1 MSDKE
6 KKELDES
13 EDIKEAVED
22 TKMSKSKKKR
32 IAAENA
38 RRAQRAK
45 KAMITVWAVL
55 IPVAIVAAIVI
66 SAMMKYDSILDYSR
80 YLTDEGFIKGLG
92 DGDASID
99 YKSLT
104 LAKADLLP
112 DDATVQKD
120 IDDFL
125 ERNES
130 LSEDPARTADAD
142 DKVKLRYSSV
152 MDGADYDASAEEGED
167 MKIGDE
173 TISADFDA
181 ALVGHAAG
189 DSYTVDIT
197 FPADDVDADRAGK
210 TATYTVSVDGIYD
223 LPELTDEL
231 VSANSA
237 GYATV
242 EEYKQSIID
251 KYYEANLREAVNK
264 AVSDNV
270 AIKNFPTRYSRNLEK
285 VLDSQYQDQME
296 QYAQYFGQSF
306 YTEPYQL
313 LGLSSA
319 DEYASHLTEEAE
331 EMLSKIDNNLAVICI
346 AGIYRSGKSYL
357 LNRLL
362 GRQDGFAA
370 QCIFKGEGM
379 TVSEEAVTEF
389 YTEQGYG
396 SADLEAFID
405 RYGKG
410 YVYQNYVVNKAMDY
424 MYENVN
430 VTE

>member
-6 KKELDES
+6 KKELEES
-13 EDIKEAVED
+13 EEIKEAVED

-167 MKIGDE
+167 MKLGDE

-223 LPELTDEL
+223 IPELTDEL

-270 AIKNFPTRYSRNLEK
+270 AIKNFPTKYSRNLEK

-331 EMLSKIDNNLAVICI
+331 EQTKMSV
-346 AGIYRSGKSYL
+346 
-357 LNRLL
+357 
-362 GRQDGFAA
+362 AA

>member
-6 KKELDES
+6 KKELEES
-13 EDIKEAVED
+13 EEIKEAVED

-167 MKIGDE
+167 MKLGDE

-223 LPELTDEL
+223 IPELTDEL

-251 KYYEANLREAVNK
+251 KYYEAN
-264 AVSDNV
+264 
-270 AIKNFPTRYSRNLEK
+270 
-285 VLDSQYQDQME
+285 
-296 QYAQYFGQSF
+296 
-306 YTEPYQL
+306 
-313 LGLSSA
+313 SA
-319 DEYASHLTEEAE
+319 
-331 EMLSKIDNNLAVICI
+331 
-346 AGIYRSGKSYL
+346 AGR
-357 LNRLL
+357 
-362 GRQDGFAA
+362 
-370 QCIFKGEGM
+370 
-379 TVSEEAVTEF
+379 
-389 YTEQGYG
+389 
-396 SADLEAFID
+396 
-405 RYGKG
+405 
-410 YVYQNYVVNKAMDY
+410 
-424 MYENVN
+424 
-430 VTE
+430 

>member
-6 KKELDES
+6 KKELEES
-13 EDIKEAVED
+13 EEIKEAVED

-167 MKIGDE
+167 MKLGDE

-223 LPELTDEL
+223 IPELTDEL

-242 EEYKQSIID
+242 EEFKQSIID
-251 KYYEANLREAVNK
+251 KYYKANLREAVNK

-270 AIKNFPTRYSRNLEK
+270 AIKNFPTKYSRNLEK

-331 EMLSKIDNNLAVICI
+331 EQTKMSV
-346 AGIYRSGKSYL
+346 
-357 LNRLL
+357 
-362 GRQDGFAA
+362 AA

>member
-6 KKELDES
+6 KKELEES
-13 EDIKEAVED
+13 EEIKEAVED
-22 TKMSKSKKKR
+22 TKMSKSKQKR

-167 MKIGDE
+167 MKLGDE

-223 LPELTDEL
+223 IPELTDEL

-270 AIKNFPTRYSRNLEK
+270 AIKNFPTKYSRNLEK

-313 LGLSSA
+313 LGLSSE

-331 EMLSKIDNNLAVICI
+331 EQTKMSV
-346 AGIYRSGKSYL
+346 
-357 LNRLL
+357 
-362 GRQDGFAA
+362 AA

-379 TVSEEAVTEF
+379 SASEEAVTEF

>member
-6 KKELDES
+6 KKELEES
-13 EDIKEAVED
+13 EEIKEAVED

-167 MKIGDE
+167 MKLGDE

-296 QYAQYFGQSF
+296 QYAQYFGQSL
-306 YTEPYQL
+306 YSEPYQL
-313 LGLSSA
+313 LGLSSE

-331 EMLSKIDNNLAVICI
+331 EQTKMSV
-346 AGIYRSGKSYL
+346 
-357 LNRLL
+357 
-362 GRQDGFAA
+362 AA

>member
-6 KKELDES
+6 KKELEES
-13 EDIKEAVED
+13 EEIKEAVED

-167 MKIGDE
+167 MKLGDG

-223 LPELTDEL
+223 IPELTDEL

-251 KYYEANLREAVNK
+251 KYYKANLREAVNK

-270 AIKNFPTRYSRNLEK
+270 AIKNFPTKYSRNLEK

-296 QYAQYFGQSF
+296 KYAQYFGQSF

-331 EMLSKIDNNLAVICI
+331 EQTKMSV
-346 AGIYRSGKSYL
+346 
-357 LNRLL
+357 
-362 GRQDGFAA
+362 AA

>member
-6 KKELDES
+6 KKELEES
-13 EDIKEAVED
+13 EEIKEAVED

-167 MKIGDE
+167 MKLGDE

-223 LPELTDEL
+223 IPELTDEL

-270 AIKNFPTRYSRNLEK
+270 AIKNFPTKYSRNLEK
-285 VLDSQYQDQME
+285 VLDSQYQDKME

-331 EMLSKIDNNLAVICI
+331 EQTKMSV
-346 AGIYRSGKSYL
+346 
-357 LNRLL
+357 
-362 GRQDGFAA
+362 AA

>member
-1 MSDKE
+1 MSDKK
-6 KKELDES
+6 KKELEES
-13 EDIKEAVED
+13 EEIKEAVEEASEKNED

-80 YLTDEGFIKGLG
+80 YLTDEGYIKGLG

-112 DDATVQKD
+112 DDATVQGD

-173 TISADFDA
+173 TISSDFDA

-197 FPADDVDADRAGK
+197 FPEDDVDADRAGK

-223 LPELTDEL
+223 IPELTDEL
-231 VSANSA
+231 VSQNSA

-251 KYYEANLREAVNK
+251 TYYEANLREAVNK

-270 AIKNFPTRYSRNLEK
+270 AIKNFPTKYSRNLEK
-285 VLDSQYQDQME
+285 VLDSQYKDQIE
-296 QYAQYFGQSF
+296 QYAQYLGQSL
-306 YTEPYQL
+306 YSSPNEM
-313 LGLSSA
+313 LGLSE

-331 EMLSKIDNNLAVICI
+331 EQTKMSV
-346 AGIYRSGKSYL
+346 
-357 LNRLL
+357 
-362 GRQDGFAA
+362 AA

-379 TVSEEAVTEF
+379 TVSDEAVTEF

-410 YVYQNYVVNKAMDY
+410 YVYQNYVVNTAMDY

>member
-104 LAKADLLP
+104 LAKTDLLP

-130 LSEDPARTADAD
+130 LSEDPARIADAD

-167 MKIGDE
+167 MKLGDE

-251 KYYEANLREAVNK
+251 NYYEANLKEAVNK

-270 AIKNFPTRYSRNLEK
+270 AIKNFPTKYSRNLEK

-313 LGLSSA
+313 LGLSSE

-331 EMLSKIDNNLAVICI
+331 EQTKMSV
-346 AGIYRSGKSYL
+346 
-357 LNRLL
+357 
-362 GRQDGFAA
+362 AA

>member
-6 KKELDES
+6 KKELEES
-13 EDIKEAVED
+13 EEIKEAVED

-167 MKIGDE
+167 MKLGDE

-223 LPELTDEL
+223 IPELTDEL

-251 KYYEANLREAVNK
+251 KYYKANLREAVNK

-270 AIKNFPTRYSRNLEK
+270 AIKNFPTKYSRNLEK
-285 VLDSQYQDQME
+285 VLDSQYQDKME

-313 LGLSSA
+313 LGLSSE

-331 EMLSKIDNNLAVICI
+331 EQTKMSV
-346 AGIYRSGKSYL
+346 
-357 LNRLL
+357 
-362 GRQDGFAA
+362 AA

>member
-6 KKELDES
+6 KKELEES
-13 EDIKEAVED
+13 EEIKEAVED
-22 TKMSKSKKKR
+22 TKMSKSKQKR

-80 YLTDEGFIKGLG
+80 YLTDEGYIKGLG

-167 MKIGDE
+167 MKLGDE

-223 LPELTDEL
+223 IPELTDEL

-270 AIKNFPTRYSRNLEK
+270 AIKNFPTKYSRNLEK

-313 LGLSSA
+313 LGLSSE

-331 EMLSKIDNNLAVICI
+331 EQTKMSV
-346 AGIYRSGKSYL
+346 
-357 LNRLL
+357 
-362 GRQDGFAA
+362 AA

-379 TVSEEAVTEF
+379 SASEEAVTEF

>member
-1 MSDKE
+1 MSDKK
-6 KKELDES
+6 KKELEES
-13 EDIKEAVED
+13 EEIKEAVEDASEKNED

-55 IPVAIVAAIVI
+55 IPVAIVAAIVV
-66 SAMMKYDSILDYSR
+66 AAVMKYDSILDYSR
-80 YLTDEGFIKGLG
+80 YLTDEGYIKGLG
-92 DGDASID
+92 DGDASLD

-120 IDDFL
+120 IDSFL

-130 LSEDPARTADAD
+130 LSEDPARTADED

-152 MDGADYDASAEEGED
+152 MDGADYDDSSEEGED
-167 MKIGDE
+167 MKIGDG

-181 ALVGHAAG
+181 ALVGHVAG

-197 FPADDVDADRAGK
+197 FPEDDVDADRAGK

-223 LPELTDEL
+223 IPELTDEL

-270 AIKNFPTRYSRNLEK
+270 AIKNFPTKYSRNLEK
-285 VLDSQYQDQME
+285 VLDSQYQAQIE

-306 YTEPYQL
+306 YSSPYQM
-313 LGLSSA
+313 LGLSSE

-331 EMLSKIDNNLAVICI
+331 EQTKMSV
-346 AGIYRSGKSYL
+346 
-357 LNRLL
+357 
-362 GRQDGFAA
+362 AA

-379 TVSEEAVTEF
+379 TVTDEAVTEF

-410 YVYQNYVVNKAMDY
+410 YVYQNYVVNTAMDY
-424 MYENVN
+424 MYENIN

>member
-1 MSDKE
+1 MSDKK
-6 KKELDES
+6 KKELEES
-13 EDIKEAVED
+13 EEIKEAVED
-22 TKMSKSKKKR
+22 TKMSKSKQKR

-167 MKIGDE
+167 MKLGDE

-223 LPELTDEL
+223 IPELTDEL

-251 KYYEANLREAVNK
+251 KYYEANLREAINK

-270 AIKNFPTRYSRNLEK
+270 AIKNFPTKYSRNLEK

-313 LGLSSA
+313 LGLSSE

-331 EMLSKIDNNLAVICI
+331 EQTKMSV
-346 AGIYRSGKSYL
+346 
-357 LNRLL
+357 
-362 GRQDGFAA
+362 AA

-379 TVSEEAVTEF
+379 SASEEAVTEF

-410 YVYQNYVVNKAMDY
+410 
-424 MYENVN
+424 
-430 VTE
+430 

>member
-6 KKELDES
+6 KKELEES
-13 EDIKEAVED
+13 EEIKEAVED

-167 MKIGDE
+167 MKLGDE

-223 LPELTDEL
+223 IPELTDEL

-251 KYYEANLREAVNK
+251 KYYKANLREAVNK

-270 AIKNFPTRYSRNLEK
+270 AIKNFPTKYSRNLEK

-331 EMLSKIDNNLAVICI
+331 EQTKMSV
-346 AGIYRSGKSYL
+346 
-357 LNRLL
+357 
-362 GRQDGFAA
+362 AA

>member
-6 KKELDES
+6 KKELEES
-13 EDIKEAVED
+13 EEIKEAVED

-99 YKSLT
+99 YKSIT

-112 DDATVQKD
+112 DDATVQGD
-120 IDDFL
+120 IDKFL
-125 ERNES
+125 ERNKS
-130 LSEDPARTADAD
+130 LSEDPARTAGENDE
-142 DKVKLRYSSV
+142 VKLRYSSV

-167 MKIGDE
+167 MKLGDG
-173 TISADFDA
+173 TISSDFDA

-223 LPELTDEL
+223 IPELTDEL

-251 KYYEANLREAVNK
+251 NYYEANLKEAVNK

-270 AIKNFPTRYSRNLEK
+270 AIKNFPTKYSRNLEK
-285 VLDSQYQDQME
+285 VLDSQYQDKVE

-306 YTEPYQL
+306 YSSPNQM
-313 LGLSSA
+313 LGLSE

-331 EMLSKIDNNLAVICI
+331 EQTKMSV
-346 AGIYRSGKSYL
+346 
-357 LNRLL
+357 
-362 GRQDGFAA
+362 AA

>member
-6 KKELDES
+6 KKELEES
-13 EDIKEAVED
+13 EEIKEAVED

-99 YKSLT
+99 YKSIT

-112 DDATVQKD
+112 DDATVQGD
-120 IDDFL
+120 IDKFL
-125 ERNES
+125 ERNKS
-130 LSEDPARTADAD
+130 LSEDPARTAGENDE
-142 DKVKLRYSSV
+142 VKLRYSSV

-167 MKIGDE
+167 MKLGDG
-173 TISADFDA
+173 TISSDFDA
-181 ALVGHAAG
+181 ALVGHVAG

-223 LPELTDEL
+223 IPELTDEL

-251 KYYEANLREAVNK
+251 NYYEANLKEAVNK

-270 AIKNFPTRYSRNLEK
+270 AIKNFPTKYSRNLEK
-285 VLDSQYQDQME
+285 VLDSQYQDQVE
-296 QYAQYFGQSF
+296 KYAQYFGQSF
-306 YTEPYQL
+306 YSSPNQM
-313 LGLSSA
+313 LGLSE

-331 EMLSKIDNNLAVICI
+331 EQTKMSV
-346 AGIYRSGKSYL
+346 
-357 LNRLL
+357 
-362 GRQDGFAA
+362 AA

>member
-6 KKELDES
+6 KKELEES
-13 EDIKEAVED
+13 EEIKEAVED

-167 MKIGDE
+167 MKLGDE

-223 LPELTDEL
+223 IPELTDEL

-270 AIKNFPTRYSRNLEK
+270 AIKNFPTKYSRNLEK

-296 QYAQYFGQSF
+296 KYAQYFGQSF

-331 EMLSKIDNNLAVICI
+331 EQTKMSV
-346 AGIYRSGKSYL
+346 
-357 LNRLL
+357 
-362 GRQDGFAA
+362 AA

-389 YTEQGYG
+389 YTEEGYG

>member
-6 KKELDES
+6 KKELEES
-13 EDIKEAVED
+13 EEIKEAVED

-99 YKSLT
+99 YKSIT

-112 DDATVQKD
+112 DDATVQGD
-120 IDDFL
+120 IDKFL
-125 ERNES
+125 ERNKS
-130 LSEDPARTADAD
+130 LSEDPARTAGENDE
-142 DKVKLRYSSV
+142 VKLRYSSV

-167 MKIGDE
+167 MKLGDG
-173 TISADFDA
+173 TISSDFDA

-223 LPELTDEL
+223 IPELTDEL

-251 KYYEANLREAVNK
+251 NYYEANLKEAVNK

-270 AIKNFPTRYSRNLEK
+270 AIKNFPTKYSRNLEK

-313 LGLSSA
+313 LGLSSE

-331 EMLSKIDNNLAVICI
+331 EQTKMSV
-346 AGIYRSGKSYL
+346 
-357 LNRLL
+357 
-362 GRQDGFAA
+362 AA

-379 TVSEEAVTEF
+379 SASEEAVTEF

>member
-6 KKELDES
+6 KKELEES
-13 EDIKEAVED
+13 EEIKEAVED

-167 MKIGDE
+167 MKLGDG

-223 LPELTDEL
+223 IPELTDEL

-251 KYYEANLREAVNK
+251 KYYKANLREAVNK

-270 AIKNFPTRYSRNLEK
+270 AIKNFPTKYSRNLEK

-296 QYAQYFGQSF
+296 KYAQYFGQSF

-313 LGLSSA
+313 LGLSSE

-331 EMLSKIDNNLAVICI
+331 EQTKMSV
-346 AGIYRSGKSYL
+346 
-357 LNRLL
+357 
-362 GRQDGFAA
+362 AA

>member
-6 KKELDES
+6 KKELEES
-13 EDIKEAVED
+13 EEIKEAVED
-22 TKMSKSKKKR
+22 TKMSKSKQKR

-167 MKIGDE
+167 MKLGDE

-223 LPELTDEL
+223 IPELTDEL

-251 KYYEANLREAVNK
+251 KYYEANLREAINK

-270 AIKNFPTRYSRNLEK
+270 AIKNFPTKYSRNLEK

-313 LGLSSA
+313 LGLSSE

-331 EMLSKIDNNLAVICI
+331 EQTKMSV
-346 AGIYRSGKSYL
+346 
-357 LNRLL
+357 
-362 GRQDGFAA
+362 AA

-379 TVSEEAVTEF
+379 SASEEAVTEF

-410 YVYQNYVVNKAMDY
+410 
-424 MYENVN
+424 
-430 VTE
+430 

>member
-6 KKELDES
+6 KKELEES
-13 EDIKEAVED
+13 EEIKEAVED

-167 MKIGDE
+167 MKLGDE

-223 LPELTDEL
+223 IPELTDEL

-270 AIKNFPTRYSRNLEK
+270 AIKNFPTKYSRNLEK

-296 QYAQYFGQSF
+296 KYAQYFGQSF

-331 EMLSKIDNNLAVICI
+331 EQTKMSV
-346 AGIYRSGKSYL
+346 
-357 LNRLL
+357 
-362 GRQDGFAA
+362 AA

>member
-1 MSDKE
+1 MSDKK
-6 KKELDES
+6 KKELEES
-13 EDIKEAVED
+13 EEIKETVED

-296 QYAQYFGQSF
+296 KYAQYFGQSL
-306 YTEPYQL
+306 YSEPYQL
-313 LGLSSA
+313 LGLSSE

-331 EMLSKIDNNLAVICI
+331 EQTKMSV
-346 AGIYRSGKSYL
+346 
-357 LNRLL
+357 
-362 GRQDGFAA
+362 AA

>member
-6 KKELDES
+6 KKELEES
-13 EDIKEAVED
+13 EEIKEAVED
-22 TKMSKSKKKR
+22 TKMSKSKQKR

-167 MKIGDE
+167 MKLGDE

-223 LPELTDEL
+223 IPELTDEL

-270 AIKNFPTRYSRNLEK
+270 AIKNFPTKYSRNLEK

-313 LGLSSA
+313 VGISSE

-331 EMLSKIDNNLAVICI
+331 EQTKMSV
-346 AGIYRSGKSYL
+346 
-357 LNRLL
+357 
-362 GRQDGFAA
+362 AA

-379 TVSEEAVTEF
+379 SASEEAVTEF